1 MTDIIK
7 TIAKAM
13 TIEQSDNKALKK
25 QWRDLDMT
33 IQLTEKELFKHNLDT
48 IGGMISE
55 FENLKARISQ
65 IEHYS
70 GAAKNRLEEYI
81 TENEERIEEILKR
94 INE

>member
-7 TIAKAM
+7 TVAKAM

>member
-7 TIAKAM
+7 TVAKAM
-13 TIEQSDNKALKK
+13 TIEQSDNKALKN

-65 IEHYS
+65 TEHYS